1 MVLSGVQLQHPSMHN
16 FRMYDFGVV
25 SCKSLHTF
33 ILHSYVNFPTQPSAL
48 DIHHA
53 KKCEILSTK
62 NFTFYFLLFYLL
74 GEKNMT
80 FREVIITHV
89 SVIQK
94 SYLSYYKRLSQRG
107 MYTKFS
113 FSSFFYAFLVALT
126 GRGEI
131 EIRRIM
137 QTCQAGDWRAK
148 TRVEK

>member
-1 MVLSGVQLQHPSMHN
+1 
-16 FRMYDFGVV
+16 
-25 SCKSLHTF
+25 
-33 ILHSYVNFPTQPSAL
+33 
-48 DIHHA
+48 
-53 KKCEILSTK
+53 
-62 NFTFYFLLFYLL
+62 
-74 GEKNMT
+74 MT
-80 FREVIITHV
+80 FREVIITPV

-137 QTCQAGDWRAK
+137 QTCQAGEQKPESRSRRGISWSEFSHLFK
-148 TRVEK
+148 

>member
-1 MVLSGVQLQHPSMHN
+1 
-16 FRMYDFGVV
+16 
-25 SCKSLHTF
+25 
-33 ILHSYVNFPTQPSAL
+33 
-48 DIHHA
+48 
-53 KKCEILSTK
+53 
-62 NFTFYFLLFYLL
+62 
-74 GEKNMT
+74 MT
-80 FREVIITHV
+80 FREVIITPV

-137 QTCQAGDWRAK
+137 QTCQAGEQKPGSSSRSRGDTIAVSFH
-148 TRVEK
+148 TFSNNTIT